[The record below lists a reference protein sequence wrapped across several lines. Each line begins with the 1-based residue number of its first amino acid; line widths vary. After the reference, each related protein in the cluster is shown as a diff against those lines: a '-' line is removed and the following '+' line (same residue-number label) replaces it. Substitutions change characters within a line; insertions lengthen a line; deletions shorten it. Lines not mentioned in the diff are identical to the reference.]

1 MGHNNH
7 NIKYINI
14 IVMAMQ
20 LCALTPAVWAQ
31 SVFNDGG
38 IDFGGVNSGT
48 ASASSG
54 QQAVAGV
61 LQAIQSTNGICSF
74 GGFPTG
80 SGSSVYCAMV
90 NIVTNNL
97 QPLVSGISIPPL
109 YNGLF
114 TQQLSTQSDIN
125 AQTISIS
132 SPQRFMDELNRQLQE
147 REEKENNNG
156 SASLNN
162 LGSYGF
168 IKTSYKPADETLAG
182 GAGDDGYR
190 FIGPLGMSI
199 SGSGGFGDV
208 ESNEGETGFDIDTY
222 NFNAF
227 LDYKFTDRLVSGISF
242 GYERAERTLLLNS
255 GSLDS
260 DTYRVSPFIH
270 FSPTENVYLNVLGG
284 YGWLDFDSIRKT
296 SPVTQQ
302 IDNVST
308 VLTKSDSRANFG
320 ADQYFGSL
328 GAGYLHRTEGWTLH
342 GYGRADYSHSFVDG
356 YTEKDGVV
364 ATNDLND
371 PTTNRTGDL
380 NLQVNGQRILSVT
393 STFGMEVSR
402 AFSTNTLAAVV
413 IPKLRAEWVHEY
425 ENGARDISSR
435 LLLSS
440 DPQFNSLDTNM
451 VLRTASPERDW
462 GNIGV
467 NVQALFPHAV
477 VGFVDYQALIMGD
490 GSNNVFSVGARV
502 DF

>member
-14 IVMAMQ
+14 IAMAMQ
-20 LCALTPAVWAQ
+20 LCTLTPAVWAQ

-61 LQAIQSTNGICSF
+61 LQAIQDTDTCSP
-74 GGFPTG
+74 GGGPPVG
-80 SGSSVYCAMV
+80 SGNSVYCAMV
-90 NIVTNNL
+90 NIATNNL

-125 AQTISIS
+125 AQTIAIS

-162 LGSYGF
+162 QGSYGF
-168 IKTSYKPADETLAG
+168 IKTSYKPANETLAG
-182 GAGDDGYR
+182 GAGDGYR
-190 FIGPLGMSI
+190 FIGPFGMSI

-208 ESNEGETGFDIDTY
+208 ETNEGETGFDIDTY

-242 GYERAERTLLLNS
+242 GYERSERTLLLNS

-260 DTYRVSPFIH
+260 DTYRVAPFIH
-270 FSPTENVYLNVLGG
+270 FSATENVYLNLLGG

-296 SPVTQQ
+296 SPVMQQ
-302 IDNVST
+302 LTDENNVLSDT
-308 VLTKSDSRANFG
+308 VLTKSDSRADFS

-328 GAGYLHRTEGWTLH
+328 GAGYLYRAEGWTLH

-364 ATNDLND
+364 TASGSGQ
-371 PTTNRTGDL
+371 TGDL

-440 DPQFNSLDTNM
+440 DPQFDSLDTNM
-451 VLRTASPERDW
+451 TLRTASPERDW

-467 NVQALFPHAV
+467 NVQALFPHAI

-490 GSNNVFSVGARV
+490 GSNNIFSVGVRV

>member
-1 MGHNNH
+1 MSHKNYNANH
-7 NIKYINI
+7 INI
-14 IVMAMQ
+14 IVIAVQ
-20 LCALTPAVWAQ
+20 LCTLAPTVWAQ

-54 QQAVAGV
+54 QRAVSGV
-61 LQAIQSTNGICSF
+61 LQAIQDSATCSPGGDPTN
-74 GGFPTG
+74 
-80 SGSSVYCAMV
+80 SGASVYCAMV
-90 NIVTNNL
+90 NIATNNL
-97 QPLVSGISIPPL
+97 QPLVSGVSIPPL

-125 AQTISIS
+125 AQTIAIS
-132 SPQRFMDELNRQLQE
+132 SPQRFTDELNRKLRE
-147 REEKENNNG
+147 REEKENDNEQ
-156 SASLNN
+156 ASWNSQ
-162 LGSYGF
+162 GSYGF
-168 IKTSYKPADETLAG
+168 IKTSLG
-182 GAGDDGYR
+182 GGTDNDGYR
-190 FIGPLGMSI
+190 FIGPFGMSI

-208 ESNEGETGFDIDTY
+208 ENNEGETGFDIDTY

-242 GYERAERTLLLNS
+242 GYERADRTLLLNS

-270 FSPTENVYLNVLGG
+270 FSPTENVYLSLLGG

-302 IDNVST
+302 LTDENNVLSDT
-308 VLTKSDSRANFG
+308 VLTKSDSRADFS
-320 ADQYFGSL
+320 ADQYFASL
-328 GAGYLHRTEGWTLH
+328 SAGYLHRTGAWTLH
-342 GYGRADYSHSFVDG
+342 GYGRGDYSHSFVDG
-356 YTEKDGVV
+356 YTEKDGVIT
-364 ATNDLND
+364 ASGSGQ
-371 PTTNRTGDL
+371 TGDL

-467 NVQALFPHAV
+467 NVQTLFPHSI

-490 GSNNVFSVGARV
+490 GSNNVFSVGVRV